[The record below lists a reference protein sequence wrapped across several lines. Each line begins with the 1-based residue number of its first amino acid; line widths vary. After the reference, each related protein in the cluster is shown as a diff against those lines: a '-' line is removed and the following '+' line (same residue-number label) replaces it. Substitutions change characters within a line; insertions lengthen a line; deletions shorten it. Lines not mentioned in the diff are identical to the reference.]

1 MGKLRWKRINFCE
14 TLYLLFLENFFVVEG
29 NLRKIELTTPEGL
42 PARIQSIK
50 ISLEKIYGA
59 KLSVEFRVLPVRSL
73 CSTENFLEKD
83 KLALIFM
90 KIVDEGYRV
99 PIITVRKGG
108 EYYVLD
114 GHHRSYILAKMM
126 EETVESYVLRF
137 PEEVSYRAPPR
148 RPIEEIPVIDVAPIR
163 DPILRAWS
171 QIIILLKYYIR
182 TMRVRGNGR
191 NCPLCFVPSN
201 SDIRWI

>member
-1 MGKLRWKRINFCE
+1 M
-14 TLYLLFLENFFVVEG
+14 VEG

-90 KIVDEGYRV
+90 KIIDEGYRV

-148 RPIEEIPVIDVAPIR
+148 RPIEETPIIDVALIR

-171 QIIILLKYYIR
+171 QIIILLKYYEKIYDTPFYFKIKR
-182 TMRVRGNGR
+182 
-191 NCPLCFVPSN
+191 LSLD
-201 SDIRWI
+201 SWIFAN